1 MKIKT
6 FILFLFFYSF
16 ALIVNSNT
24 KEITKIVAKIDN
36 ELITNYDIKNKII
49 TALVLANKEINQKNI
64 DNLKRKSLED
74 LIQNRLKKIELK
86 KYNFKRDN
94 NRINSYLNSISNNNI
109 EDLKS
114 IFKKNNINYKVFVDE
129 IDIEFKWRKLIFNT
143 YSKKIEIDPSD
154 INNEIKKITQSQINL
169 VKLNLSEIEILSNN
183 DDLDNEK
190 INQVKNEIRNFSFE
204 DAVLKFSIAASSN
217 NKGLI
222 GWVNSSS
229 LSDEIL
235 KALNKL
241 KIGQVSEPIKKQDK
255 IIFLKL
261 NDKKVSNYSDINID
275 QFQKEL
281 IEQKRNELF
290 LLYSNSLLSKLRN
303 MKFIEYYR

>member
-6 FILFLFFYSF
+6 FIFFLFFYSF

-36 ELITNYDIKNKII
+36 ELVTNYDVKNKII

-74 LIQNRLKKIELK
+74 LIQNRLKRIELK

-94 NRINSYLNSISNNNI
+94 NRVNSYLNSISNNNI

-154 INNEIKKITQSQINL
+154 INNEIKKI
-169 VKLNLSEIEILSNN
+169 SNN
-183 DDLDNEK
+183 
-190 INQVKNEIRNFSFE
+190 
-204 DAVLKFSIAASSN
+204 
-217 NKGLI
+217 
-222 GWVNSSS
+222 
-229 LSDEIL
+229 
-235 KALNKL
+235 
-241 KIGQVSEPIKKQDK
+241 
-255 IIFLKL
+255 IF
-261 NDKKVSNYSDINID
+261 YTNI
-275 QFQKEL
+275 
-281 IEQKRNELF
+281 
-290 LLYSNSLLSKLRN
+290 
-303 MKFIEYYR
+303 